1 MPTLQTCRRWNSAS
15 PIDSVEGEVS
25 VSAIFRSPTTNGG
38 HVITTCCAVIPINPL
53 LTYTLTHCF
62 GSLEKNRLNMLKML
76 KTTIFLAVLTVLALG
91 CDGKWEDC
99 TKFMSSFLTCELRAR
114 LVGLN

>member
-25 VSAIFRSPTTNGG
+25 VSAIFGSPTAGG

-53 LTYTLTHCF
+53 LTYTLFRKPGEESTEHTEDAKDDYIF
-62 GSLEKNRLNMLKML
+62 GCTNRLSTWM
-76 KTTIFLAVLTVLALG
+76 
-91 CDGKWEDC
+91 
-99 TKFMSSFLTCELRAR
+99 
-114 LVGLN
+114 

>member
-25 VSAIFRSPTTNGG
+25 VSAIFRSSIDADGG

-53 LTYTLTHCF
+53 LSYTLFRKPGAELTEHAEDAKDDYIF
-62 GSLEKNRLNMLKML
+62 GCTNRLGTWM
-76 KTTIFLAVLTVLALG
+76 
-91 CDGKWEDC
+91 
-99 TKFMSSFLTCELRAR
+99 
-114 LVGLN
+114 